1 MPDVLPEAGLLQP
14 PPAGPTA
21 RVVARHPRLWG
32 LLFAVLLLVAYVYG
46 VRPAREWTAA
56 HVAAPLFASIDTP
69 RAQRYSIIRPSDYV
83 PGDQLEAVF
92 AVETA
97 RLEAGRAAG
106 KAAPDIV
113 RETIRAGQGVAYW
126 VAPVGVLFLLPA
138 MFLLVAFPT
147 RPFWLVLLG
156 YHLVVGAVSLAVFA
170 IGLGWYEPAFRLY
183 LFTRT
188 YLTESVSLV
197 VPLLLYLAARGA
209 GPLALQRVA
218 RPEERAETR
227 V

>member
-1 MPDVLPEAGLLQP
+1 MPDALPEADLLP
-14 PPAGPTA
+14 LPPASRFA
-21 RVVARHPRLWG
+21 RTVSRHPRLWG
-32 LLFAVLLLVAYVYG
+32 TLFAALLLVAYVYG

-56 HVAAPLFASIDTP
+56 HVAAPLFASIGTP
-69 RAQRYSIIRPSDYV
+69 RAQRYSIVRPSDYV
-83 PGDQLEAVF
+83 PGNQPEAVF
-92 AVETA
+92 AIETA
-97 RLEAGRAAG
+97 RLEAGAAAG
-106 KAAPDIV
+106 KAPPDIV
-113 RETIRAGQGVAYW
+113 REAIRAGQGVAYW

-170 IGLGWYEPAFRLY
+170 VGLGWYEPAFRLY

-209 GPLALQRVA
+209 GPLAPA
-218 RPEERAETR
+218 RPAATSSDA
-227 V
+227 